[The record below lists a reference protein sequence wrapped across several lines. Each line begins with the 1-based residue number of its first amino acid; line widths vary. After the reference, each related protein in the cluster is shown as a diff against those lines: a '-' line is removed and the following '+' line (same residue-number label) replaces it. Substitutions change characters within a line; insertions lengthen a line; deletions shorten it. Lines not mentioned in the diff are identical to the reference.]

1 MSDDSTPQPI
11 TPSQIVVR
19 DVTHYQFTWTES
31 APGEDGVWTCQLI
44 LDQGAD
50 EFVLRL
56 SEDDADNLQDLFES
70 AARVTFDLER
80 HVLMF
85 GTRAVGT

>member
-1 MSDDSTPQPI
+1 MSENGEQPI

-19 DVTHYQFTWTES
+19 DVTHYQFTWTEV

-50 EFVLRL
+50 EYVLRL

-70 AARVTFDLER
+70 AGRVTFDLER
-80 HVLMF
+80 KVLMF
-85 GTRAVGT
+85 GTRAVGS

>member
-1 MSDDSTPQPI
+1 MSDQTGENAI

-19 DVTHYQFTWTES
+19 DVTHYQFTWTET

-50 EFVLRL
+50 EYVLRL

-70 AARVTFDLER
+70 ATRVTFDLDR
-80 HVLMF
+80 RVLMF
-85 GTRAVGT
+85 GTKPVGS